1 MKAELIEK
9 LKEAPYREVKSALEK
24 SLENEIEKVYN
35 IGLNK
40 QVDLLNVGEKWYR
53 YHPLKFN
60 KLEEQPSFYL
70 TDNALEEVIVKVD
83 ITHFNAY
90 RYDHKS
96 LE

>member
-1 MKAELIEK
+1 MEAELIEK
-9 LKEAPYREVKSALEK
+9 LQEAPYKEVKSTLEK

-35 IGLNK
+35 IGLDK

-53 YHPLKFN
+53 YHPLKFR

-70 TDNALEEVIVKVD
+70 TGNSLDKVKVKVD